1 MFQPAK
7 HVIRFARV
15 AVVQPFL
22 AYFESIGVPTEKY
35 LLQVGLTPAMLDD
48 PYNPIPTSLA
58 FEFINATCQAEG
70 IDDIGIL
77 AGQAAS
83 VQMMDEF
90 GKRLLASKSIGDYL
104 KKGCRLINTVSSS
117 EHFWLT
123 EDDAEIRVCQTI
135 SGLNE
140 QDRTQHHLFSLLV
153 TINTIRQAS
162 IETWCPTEITIPN
175 MGSDTAA
182 RLAAVLPGTTVIRQ
196 GSYAS
201 FLIPQ
206 KLMVCPI
213 LEKSKHMPDGGL
225 HYTMPPLPND
235 FVTSIMQLIET
246 LIITG
251 NPDIHTAASKAGLS
265 LRIFQRRLADSG
277 TNYSALVANTRIDMA
292 KRCIRDGEYSL
303 ADTASAL
310 GYTNQAN
317 FSRSFRRV
325 TGLSPR
331 AYRDSILSSGTDK

>member
-7 HVIRFARV
+7 QVIRFARV
-15 AVVQPFL
+15 AVMQPFV
-22 AYFESIGVPTEKY
+22 AYLESIGVPTEKY

-48 PYNPIPTSLA
+48 PDNPIPTSLV
-58 FEFINATCQAEG
+58 FEFLNAACQAEG
-70 IDDIGIL
+70 IDDIGLL
-77 AGQAAS
+77 AGRASS

-90 GKRLLASKSIGDYL
+90 GKRLLASETIGDYL
-104 KKGCRLINTVSSS
+104 KLGCRLINAVSSS

-123 EDDAEIRVCQTI
+123 EGDKEIRVCQAV

-140 QDRTQHHLFSLLV
+140 QDTIQHHLFSLLV

-162 IETWCPTEITIPN
+162 KETWCPTDITIPG

-182 RLAAVLPGTTVIRQ
+182 SLAAVLPGATVIRE

-201 FLIPQ
+201 FLIPRNLLARPMSAKGEQ
-206 KLMVCPI
+206 V
-213 LEKSKHMPDGGL
+213 PDGGL
-225 HYTMPPLPND
+225 HFLTLQLPND
-235 FVTSIMQLIET
+235 FVTSIVQLIET
-246 LIITG
+246 LIIAG
-251 NPDIHTAASKAGLS
+251 NPDVHTAASAAGLS
-265 LRIFQRRLADSG
+265 LRILQRRLADSG

-292 KRCIRDGEYSL
+292 KRWIQDGNHSL

-317 FSRSFRRV
+317 FSRAFRSV

-331 AYRDSILSSGTDK
+331 AYRDSIHR